1 MAVMPTEHIAE
12 LPRRGFTLAQL
23 SEAAGVP
30 ARTIRYYQSTGL
42 LPKPGRL
49 GKQALYPESHLELL
63 RAIDRMQADGLRL
76 SAIHEVLGAN
86 HTNGATGMVDLL
98 GPEVAGAGWLATAQ
112 RTFTEGELAEL
123 LGEAYPTQVSEL
135 VKAGFLEVRTSSTG
149 AAALWFTPS
158 LPQLK
163 GALALRNLGTDIA
176 VSGEAT
182 KLLRKRIRRV
192 CEELVAL
199 WISEAGRGY
208 AGEATQ
214 AEFEAHLEEFRSV
227 AWQSAAHVTAVEMER
242 AIRHT
247 DKIRS
252 RIAGREAAREERE

>member
-1 MAVMPTEHIAE
+1 MAVMHEDPIAE
-12 LPRRGFTLAQL
+12 LSRRGFTLAQL

-30 ARTIRYYQSTGL
+30 ARTIRYYQTTGL

-49 GKQALYPESHLELL
+49 GKHALYPESHLELL
-63 RAIDRMQADGLRL
+63 RAIERMQADGLRL
-76 SAIHEVLGAN
+76 SAIHEVLGAS
-86 HTNGATGMVDLL
+86 HTHGPAGMVDLL
-98 GPEVAGAGWLATAQ
+98 GPEVAGAGWLATAK

-123 LGEAYPTQVSEL
+123 LGDAYPTQVSEL
-135 VKAGFLEVRTSSTG
+135 VKAGFIEVRTSPPG
-149 AAALWFTPS
+149 GPAVWFTPS

-163 GALALRNLGTDIA
+163 GALALRNLGTDIS

-182 KLLRKRIRRV
+182 KLLRRRIRRA
-192 CEELVAL
+192 CEELVEL

-214 AEFEAHLEEFRSV
+214 AEFEAHLDEFRSV
-227 AWQSAAHVTAVEMER
+227 AWQSAAHLTAVEMER

-247 DKIRS
+247 DKIRA
-252 RIAGREAAREERE
+252 RLAERECTKEERT